1 MVRYL
6 LALCLA
12 LPMGCAPS
20 LSQFDAPLDSADYQA
35 AVALTMGRP
44 DKQIAL
50 AARMLERTA
59 KYGVRTFELEEVL
72 FRSGTPGKQALK
84 RLASDGDNPAG
95 RLAAVLRLRN
105 RAPSKRNLEKYLR
118 DESSDVRAA
127 AARSWTNHIDTD
139 TLIALL
145 LDFDPRVR
153 RSAVIGLAR
162 QEASA
167 EIQALLRDTLQR
179 DPDPKVRAEVAKR
192 GASLG
197 SRSVIALK
205 EALIDENLGVRL
217 VALRGLVETGDET
230 ALLIV
235 REYAEAPL
243 DDMAVAAAAELS
255 RSGDPLGLERLL
267 AGLESRRP
275 GTRVAA
281 LLRLERGKVKKSVDI
296 ALGMID
302 DKSPLVAYQAAA
314 LLSKNKKHKPTVVK
328 VLKTIASKH
337 ASHADEARDLLAT
350 MGDEEALYH
359 VAAALK
365 QSDKTT
371 VLQVLSRTGRT
382 RALQN
387 EFALLMAS
395 SDPEIRIAGAKAV
408 LTADR

>member
-20 LSQFDAPLDSADYQA
+20 LYQFDAPLDSGDYQA
-35 AVALTMGRP
+35 AVALTMDRP
-44 DKQIAL
+44 DKQVAL
-50 AARMLERTA
+50 AARILERAA
-59 KYGVRTFELEEVL
+59 KNGVRTFELEEVL

-84 RLASDGDNPAG
+84 RLARHGENPAG

-105 RAPSKRNLEKYLR
+105 RAPSKRNLGKYLR
-118 DESSDVRAA
+118 DESADVRAA

-139 TLIALL
+139 ALIALL

-179 DPDPKVRAEVAKR
+179 DPDPKVRAEAARR
-192 GASLG
+192 GNSLG

-217 VALRGLVETGDET
+217 AALRGLVETGDET

-275 GTRVAA
+275 GIRVAA
-281 LLRLERGKVKKSVDI
+281 LLRLERGKVKKPDDI

-314 LLSKNKKHKPTVVK
+314 LLSKNKKHKPTVIK

-337 ASHADEARDLLAT
+337 ASHGDKARDLLAT
-350 MGDEEALYH
+350 MGDEEALSQ

-382 RALQN
+382 SALQN